1 MWLKAWLFVA
11 IGVLA
16 GGLLLVECWSWKNA
30 VLLGLTVWAFCRAYF
45 FAFYVIER
53 WIDPGY
59 RYAGLWD
66 FVKRRLRK

>member
-1 MWLKAWLFVA
+1 MWLKAWLFLT

-16 GGLLLVECWSWKNA
+16 GGLLLAECWSWKNA
-30 VLLGLTVWAFCRAYF
+30 ALLGLTVWAFCRAYF
-45 FAFYVIER
+45 FAFWVIER

-66 FVKRRLRK
+66 FVKRRLLK